1 VSVDEDVIGVTAI
14 GGHPGDRHV
23 PAADQVASPARVA
36 MAAVPAEPAD
46 ADPVAGLPTDH
57 PLTDGMDHSGNLVTR
72 DDRVA
77 RARVPTELG
86 VAVAVAD
93 AAGLDADDDLPAPRR
108 GDFPVGER
116 EVPTRLSDLDDT

>member
-1 VSVDEDVIGVTAI
+1 
-14 GGHPGDRHV
+14 
-23 PAADQVASPARVA
+23 
-36 MAAVPAEPAD
+36 
-46 ADPVAGLPTDH
+46 
-57 PLTDGMDHSGNLVTR
+57 MDHSGNLVTR

-86 VAVAVAD
+86 EAVAVAD

-116 EVPTRLSDLDDT
+116 EVPARLLDLDDT